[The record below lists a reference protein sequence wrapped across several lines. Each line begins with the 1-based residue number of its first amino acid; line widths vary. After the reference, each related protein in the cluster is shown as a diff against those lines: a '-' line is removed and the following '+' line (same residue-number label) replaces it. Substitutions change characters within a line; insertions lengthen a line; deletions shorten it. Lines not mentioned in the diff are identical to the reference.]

1 MRSAARTH
9 NGVAQGQTKL
19 VESLSKNLK
28 DSLSSVAE
36 I

>member
-1 MRSAARTH
+1 MRIAARIH